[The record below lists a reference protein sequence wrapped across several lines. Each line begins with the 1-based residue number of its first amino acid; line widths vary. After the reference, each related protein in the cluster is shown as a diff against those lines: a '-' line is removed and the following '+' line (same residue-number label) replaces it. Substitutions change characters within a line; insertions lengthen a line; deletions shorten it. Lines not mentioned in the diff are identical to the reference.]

1 MASNRNQAEARVA
14 MAREMVEAGL
24 TDSTIARRLQIKYN
38 IVRSTA
44 YLDLRNAHDQ
54 IAADDDGPAE
64 HVPDTA
70 GMIAALL
77 LDAQHCQEAGDYKSM
92 AKCIG
97 AANVLKRWGG
107 TDGPDNRF
115 R

>member
-1 MASNRNQAEARVA
+1 MARNQAETRVA
-14 MAREMVEAGL
+14 MAREMIEAGL
-24 TDSTIARRLQIKYN
+24 SDSTIARRLQIKFN

-44 YLDLRNAHDQ
+44 YVDLRNAHDQ

-70 GMIAALL
+70 DLIASLL
-77 LDAQHCQEAGDYKSM
+77 LDGRNCLEAGDFNGM
-92 AKCIG
+92 TKCIN

-107 TDGPDNRF
+107 QDGPESRY